1 MEKEKYPTKEELIEK
16 EKKKEPRTM
25 EEVVLLTIYR
35 EHPDISQEEAEG
47 LLDEL
52 P

>member
-1 MEKEKYPTKEELIEK
+1 MEKEKYPTREELL
-16 EKKKEPRTM
+16 EKKKKEEPLTL